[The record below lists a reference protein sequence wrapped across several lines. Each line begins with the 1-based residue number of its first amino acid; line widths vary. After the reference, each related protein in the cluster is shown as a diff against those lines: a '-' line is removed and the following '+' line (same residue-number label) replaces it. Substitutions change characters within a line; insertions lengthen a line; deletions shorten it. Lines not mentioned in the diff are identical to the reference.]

1 MVMVSQLCSLPFP
14 GTGKYVPLKRKRK
27 AAALI
32 KLIRCQMQ
40 DILDYLSGANIFTRV
55 LVNRGRKTS
64 REEINKDKENLN
76 NTINQLVDLTGIYKT
91 HHPPQ
96 KNKPHHP
103 MTEKYTF
110 FSCAQRI
117 FILQDIP

>member
-1 MVMVSQLCSLPFP
+1 MMVMVSQLCSLPFP

-27 AAALI
+27 VAALI
-32 KLIRCQMQ
+32 KLIVRWQ
-40 DILDYLSGANIFTRV
+40 DILDYLSSPNVVTSV

-64 REEINKDKENLN
+64 REEINKDKENVN
-76 NTINQLVDLTGIYKT
+76 NTINQLVDLTDIYKT
-91 HHPPQ
+91 HHP
-96 KNKPHHP
+96 
-103 MTEKYTF
+103 MTVKYTF